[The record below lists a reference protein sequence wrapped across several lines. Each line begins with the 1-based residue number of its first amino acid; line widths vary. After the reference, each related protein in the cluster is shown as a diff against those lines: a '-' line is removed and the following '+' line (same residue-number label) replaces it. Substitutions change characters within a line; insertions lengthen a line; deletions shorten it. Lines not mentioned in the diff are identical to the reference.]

1 AYARNR
7 IVRIVSVAVRL
18 GIARGGIPRKYA
30 IAAVAVG
37 SAAALE
43 IHSPVLCP
51 GQRIFLFLPPY
62 VPANHV
68 QGNRRFILNAA
79 VHVVEPIIEP
89 AKLHGVRVDIGLRSE
104 VQVTDFLG
112 WAMSPG

>member
-1 AYARNR
+1 PPLDLPLISRACRRRRSTAVVTAYARNR

-68 QGNRRFILNAA
+68 QGNRRFILNAG
-79 VHVVEPIIEP
+79 VHVVEP
-89 AKLHGVRVDIGLRSE
+89 
-104 VQVTDFLG
+104 
-112 WAMSPG
+112 